1 MVSTWVRGKCIG
13 KGAFGT
19 ISVALRKLEAQTQI
33 FAVKSVDIKT
43 GLPGQLEALENEIR
57 ILQRMSSPHVVTF
70 LGEDTTSEKRN
81 LHMEY
86 MPGGT
91 LADLDADVEE
101 YLVRQYTWCLVSA
114 LKHVHANGVVHCD
127 VKGKN
132 VLIGD
137 GANGCSCKLADFGSA
152 MEFAGEGLPAA
163 SPRGSPLWMAP
174 EVIRQECQGPASDV
188 WSLGC
193 TVIEMLRGK
202 PPWEGNA
209 VDALSRIGFSGEVPG
224 FPRRLSELG
233 RDFLEKCLRWEP
245 RRRWSCDQLLEH
257 PFLLPCGVIVES
269 SPRCVLDRVDSEF
282 AEFDE
287 EDEEDEEEEEETM
300 RTENEKSARDRI
312 GNLAMSVGVDWETQ
326 GWVMVRELALDAE
339 PVAGDSSEDVR
350 EGMILGN
357 FEILRVERG
366 IHVGTNLKCVGLE
379 KKMEKFGMWS
389 LSGRRWLVQY
399 NRLSECELGWENVD
413 KKKRMIMK
421 IKIYKL
427 YRKLLESHCL
437 FLKYLNIYLCF
448 GVIGWIN
455 FDGIMSKVYL

>member
-19 ISVALRKLEAQTQI
+19 VSVALRKLDAQTQI

-57 ILQRMSSPHVVTF
+57 ILRRMSSPHVVTF
-70 LGEDTTSEKRN
+70 LGEDTTCEKRN

-86 MPGGT
+86 LPCGT
-91 LADLDADVEE
+91 LADLDPDVDE

-114 LKHVHANGVVHCD
+114 LKHVHGNGVVHCD

-132 VLIGD
+132 VLVGD
-137 GANGCSCKLADFGSA
+137 GANGRNCKLADFGSA
-152 MEFAGEGLPAA
+152 MEFDGEGLPAA

-174 EVIRQECQGPASDV
+174 EVIRRECQGPASDV

-193 TVIEMLRGK
+193 TMIEMLTGK
-202 PPWEGNA
+202 PPWEGNS

-233 RDFLEKCLRWEP
+233 RDFLEKCLRREP
-245 RRRWSCDQLLEH
+245 WRRWSCDQLLEH
-257 PFLLPCGVIVES
+257 PFLLPCGVIVEW

-287 EDEEDEEEEEETM
+287 EEEQEEEEM
-300 RTENEKSARDRI
+300 ITESENSARDRI
-312 GNLAMSVGVDWETQ
+312 GNLATSVGVNWEAP
-326 GWVMVRELALDAE
+326 GWMMVRELAFDAE
-339 PVAGDSSEDVR
+339 PVVADSSENVR
-350 EGMILGN
+350 EGLILEN
-357 FEILRVERG
+357 FENLRAERG
-366 IHVGTNLKCVGLE
+366 IQERRNWECESLKKEMVKL
-379 KKMEKFGMWS
+379 GMWC
-389 LSGRRWLVQY
+389 LGGRRWLLQY
-399 NRLSECELGWENVD
+399 NRRSECECGWENVD
-413 KKKRMIMK
+413 KKKRMILK

-427 YRKLLESHCL
+427 YFKLLKSHCL
-437 FLKYLNIYLCF
+437 YLKYLNIYYLCF
-448 GVIGWIN
+448 ELRIFVIR
-455 FDGIMSKVYL
+455 VYL